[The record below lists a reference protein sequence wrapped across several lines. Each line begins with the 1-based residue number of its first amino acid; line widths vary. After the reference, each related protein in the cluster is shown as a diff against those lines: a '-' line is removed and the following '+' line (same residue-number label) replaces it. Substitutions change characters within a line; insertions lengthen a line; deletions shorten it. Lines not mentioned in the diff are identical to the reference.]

1 MIQIVFKYFLLIF
14 LFGYF
19 FEGYAQLDDPNGNNT
34 NGKTIG
40 ILNAPATV
48 KEVKTPKSLNFDN
61 DDGFKTAN
69 KELEKK
75 QAKKQKEKELENKG
89 ILTTEIMAKQ
99 AFKKNVEGNKINFPM
114 IDMDLGSFHTK
125 SEFVYI
131 TSYDF
136 GRFDGDKVS
145 ISCNGKR
152 AHNNYL
158 LTPRAKTIK
167 IPLTIGIN
175 KVEVTALNEGKLS
188 PNTGYFAF
196 FDDQKQL
203 IKEGQWMLAEGAKVI
218 AIVVREEKE

>member
-1 MIQIVFKYFLLIF
+1 MMQSIFKSFLL
-14 LFGYF
+14 LFSFGCFSAGYS
-19 FEGYAQLDDPNGNNT
+19 QLDKS
-34 NGKTIG
+34 NGKNAKGRTIG
-40 ILNAPATV
+40 IIEAPTKV
-48 KEVKTPKSLNFDN
+48 KEVKRPKSLEFGNDN
-61 DDGFKTAN
+61 GFKTAN

-75 QAKKQKEKELENKG
+75 RARKKREKQIENAG
-89 ILTTEIMAKQ
+89 IITPEMMAKQ
-99 AFKKNVEGNKINFPM
+99 AFKKNVEGNRINFPM

-152 AHNNYL
+152 VHNNYL
-158 LTPRAKTIK
+158 LTPKLKTIK
-167 IPLTIGIN
+167 IPLTVGIN

-218 AIVVREEKE
+218 AIVVRDDK